1 MKSKTTL
8 LICVDWFWPG
18 YLAGGP
24 VRSVIALIEA
34 LRNEIDF
41 KVITQNGDIDNKPYA
56 DITPNCWVTSPLG
69 CLVYYVSKEELTA
82 KRLRILLTETTY
94 DAVYLN
100 SFFSYYFSILPLR
113 ILHTLPHSKRIILA
127 PRGMLGK
134 GALALKSFKKKLFLV
149 YAKLSGIYKQVQ
161 WHATS
166 EQEVAEIKAAM
177 GAAIRIVNIANL
189 TVFKK
194 SDLKI
199 KPKSKGI
206 LRLCFISRISPKK
219 NLTYALQVLSTV
231 QEATIQ
237 FSIFGPIEDSSYW
250 NECEKIIKTLPDN
263 ITVNYKGS
271 YQPEQIVAVLNS
283 VDVLMLP
290 TLNENFGHVIVES
303 MLNGVPVIISD
314 QTPWRRLQAAKAGF
328 DLVLGAPQHFKT
340 ALLFYAQLT
349 ELEMHQHAQWA
360 QNYMVEQL
368 NEATTVLKYQH
379 LFCKDESY
387 DANQSIG
394 F

>member
-34 LRNEIDF
+34 LHQEIDF
-41 KVITQNGDIDNKPYA
+41 KVITQNADIDNKPYA
-56 DITPNCWVTSPLG
+56 GITPNCWVTSPLG
-69 CLVYYVSKEELTA
+69 CLVYYISKEELSP
-82 KRLRILLTETTY
+82 KRLQALLTETTY
-94 DAVYLN
+94 DVVYLN

-113 ILHTLPHSKRIILA
+113 ILQRLPHSKKVILA

-134 GALALKSFKKKLFLV
+134 GALALKPFKKKLFLV
-149 YAKLSGIYKQVQ
+149 YAKLSGIYKGVQ

-166 EQEVAEIKAAM
+166 EQEVAEIKAVM
-177 GAAIRIVNIANL
+177 GATISICNIANL

-194 SDLKI
+194 VDLKL
-199 KPKSKGI
+199 KPKSKGA
-206 LRLCFISRISPKK
+206 LHLCFVSRISPKK
-219 NLTYALQVLSTV
+219 NLKYTLQVLSTV
-231 QEATIQ
+231 SEAAIQ
-237 FSIFGPIEDSSYW
+237 FSIFGPIEDTSYW
-250 NECEKIIKTLPDN
+250 HDCEKIMKMLPNN
-263 ITVNYKGS
+263 ITVSYKGS
-271 YQPEQIVAVLNS
+271 YQPEQIVTVFES
-283 VDVLMLP
+283 VHVLMLP

-303 MLNGVPVIISD
+303 LLNGVPVIISD
-314 QTPWRRLQAAKAGF
+314 QTPWRRLSEAKAGF
-328 DLVLGAPQHFKT
+328 DLALSAPQHFKT

-360 QNYMVEQL
+360 QNYVVEHL
-368 NEATTVLKYQH
+368 SEATTVLKYQH

-387 DANQSIG
+387 DTNQSIG
-394 F
+394 I